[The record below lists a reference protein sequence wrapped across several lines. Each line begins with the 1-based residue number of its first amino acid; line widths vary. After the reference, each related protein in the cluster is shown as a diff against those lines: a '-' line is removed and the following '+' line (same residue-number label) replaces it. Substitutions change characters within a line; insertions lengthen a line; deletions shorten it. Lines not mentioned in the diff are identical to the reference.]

1 MANNVTRSTVNEQQ
15 YAAPAFQKS
24 GFPLSYRKYSS
35 YLLGRLHVSGYQN
48 CMPGDKI
55 SGQNKGNFTM
65 KRIVTPMVSDIE
77 VGQYNFWLPFRAIDR
92 TFERAFAPSKNNNMS
107 ASWSAP
113 TVTTRQLVT
122 DVLDTLFE
130 SDSDLKDMIATII
143 GGATGSLTI
152 ATVLGSDF
160 LDDLYGTTALP
171 DSGLI
176 TKPLKSLRTGLFHLM
191 AEKMYLGDAL
201 LDIANNIET
210 KLGSRDNPISGS
222 TLATDFLYL
231 LLDCF
236 LTPFVGRFSY
246 FGEFKYKYVRPF
258 DLYRISRRIGL
269 NFSPGVTPVY
279 QDFINLF
286 DATPQSEYALRAMY
300 VIWYEHFR
308 NVDLEPVSSDLPY
321 WRDFGST
328 SIFDLAAGGNLCY
341 LIYRIRPWYEDM
353 FTTAQIDDL
362 SRHVYAPIIADPE
375 TRESYHVQSQ
385 NNLDTN
391 PENNSSFDQQKPAS
405 YELTWI
411 DQLTG
416 YTKNIICP
424 VPTNINDILSANDL
438 SAFDV
443 FGLDLNT
450 LRQSQMLERYL
461 KRNYLFGDEYQDRM
475 LAHYNSRVS
484 DMRINRP
491 ELLSSSLNS
500 SEMDQEVSNVSTA
513 QSNVGDRTAT
523 GTLSSGGDQFNTFCE
538 EFGILINL
546 ITFMPLA
553 SYDGIQPQLLC
564 QKVVDFPLPEF
575 ATNNEEF
582 GRKMEIADSALS
594 PILVGDDEDNRFMFG
609 RYPAYHAWRQRVDEV
624 GGDFLDELQDC
635 TFRRFWGMF
644 STDTTPKL
652 NYYFIHCRPNLG
664 MFANTNLYD
673 AQIYG
678 DVVHECYVERVL
690 PTPVETI

>member
-1 MANNVTRSTVNEQQ
+1 MANIVTRSTVNEQQ
-15 YAAPAFQKS
+15 YSAPAFQKS

-92 TFERAFAPSKNNNMS
+92 TFKRAFAPSKNNNMS
-107 ASWSAP
+107 ASWTAP
-113 TVTTRQLVT
+113 TVTTRGLVRDILTTYGFANLDYFSVLIGQLNDYAQSGT
-122 DVLDTLFE
+122 LAQALAASSISDTL
-130 SDSDLKDMIATII
+130 D
-143 GGATGSLTI
+143 
-152 ATVLGSDF
+152 VV
-160 LDDLYGTTALP
+160 LYGTNGIVTKALA
-171 DSGLI
+171 
-176 TKPLKSLRTGLFHLM
+176 SLRTGSFHTM

-201 LDIANNIET
+201 LDIANNIEI
-210 KLGSRDNPISGS
+210 KLGTSTNPLSGS
-222 TLATDFLYL
+222 MSFNDFVYL
-231 LLDCF
+231 LLDCL
-236 LTPFVGRFSY
+236 LTPWVGRFSY
-246 FGEFKYKYVRPF
+246 FGEFKYKYLRPF
-258 DLYRISRRIGL
+258 DLYRLSRGIGTDSISSL
-269 NFSPGVTPVY
+269 S
-279 QDFINLF
+279 DFINLF
-286 DATPQSEYALRAMY
+286 DDTPQSEYPLRAMY

-321 WRDFGST
+321 WHDFGST
-328 SIFDLAAGGNLCY
+328 SIFDLSAGGNLCY

-353 FTTAQIDDL
+353 FTTAQVDDL
-362 SRHVYAPIIADPE
+362 SRHVFAPVISTSSDRAE
-375 TRESYHVQSQ
+375 YHTQ
-385 NNLDTN
+385 
-391 PENNSSFDQQKPAS
+391 PENNHDTNIVDDGSDYSGQKPAS
-405 YELTWI
+405 YEISWR
-411 DQLTG
+411 DQLSGT
-416 YTKNIICP
+416 NRSIVCP
-424 VPTNINDILSANDL
+424 VPTNINDILSVNDL
-438 SAFDV
+438 SVPDV

-523 GTLSSGGDQFNTFCE
+523 GTLSAGGDQFTTFCE

-594 PILVGDDEDNRFMFG
+594 STLLGDDEDNRFMFG